1 MSNQST
7 AWAQRCKVGSPVAKS
22 VLLYLADCSHDD
34 GTCAYPRVTQ
44 IMAVTE
50 YGERSVRAAL
60 KLLEERGY
68 IRRGDQRHSA
78 LVKGGGIRKKQ
89 YRQVVWDLCVEK
101 DPSVLAYVRATHIE
115 PADSVEQPA
124 AGSSSADSRP
134 APHAGLENTDAGSR
148 PCTTCTSR
156 PAPHAPHIE
165 PSSYN
170 HYPSAPTGH
179 LPVNGEHPVQNQNP
193 GDDGEP
199 DDDAWHIAES
209 GPRVERNL
217 PAAEESVFAAM
228 QYGLEARPW
237 MPVPKAILRPG
248 QRDRRAVQRLNG
260 RFGAIAVA
268 RVAQWAMMPPTTK
281 SESVSNGKPYDG
293 FWRKTITSSRAL
305 EANWD
310 KIIAQMADDRHGRAL
325 LAALA
330 QTSRGDGPTEASPAP
345 NPGVTHVPRP
355 CPASSAET
363 EATRMARR
371 AELAEY
377 AAAHGSTSCFA
388 GNWQGGG
395 DA

>member
-7 AWAQRCKVGSPVAKS
+7 AWAQRCKVGNPVAKS

-34 GTCAYPRVTQ
+34 GTCAYPRVAQ

-89 YRQVVWDLCVEK
+89 YRQIVWDLCVEK
-101 DPSVLAYVRATHIE
+101 DPSVLAYVETTHIE

-124 AGSSSADSRP
+124 AVSSAVDSS
-134 APHAGLENTDAGSR
+134 AASHAGLENTDAGSQ
-148 PCTTCTSR
+148 PCTSCTSIS
-156 PAPHAPHIE
+156 APHAPHIE
-165 PSSYN
+165 PSNSN

-179 LPVNGEHPVQNQNP
+179 LPANGEHPVQNQNP
-193 GDDGEP
+193 NDDGEP
-199 DDDAWHIAES
+199 DDDAWQDAEP
-209 GPRVERNL
+209 GPRFERNL
-217 PAAEESVFAAM
+217 PADEESVFAAM
-228 QYGLEARPW
+228 QHGLEARPW

-248 QRDRRAVQRLNG
+248 QRDRGAVQRLNR

-268 RVAQWAMMPPTTK
+268 QVAQWAMTPPTTK
-281 SESVSNGKPYDG
+281 SKSVSDSKPYDG

-310 KIIAQMADDRHGRAL
+310 KVIAQMADDRHGRAL
-325 LAALA
+325 LETLTR
-330 QTSRGDGPTEASPAP
+330 TSQGNAPAGASPAP
-345 NPGVTHVPRP
+345 NPGVTHAPRP
-355 CPASSAET
+355 YQARIAET

-371 AELAEY
+371 AALAEY

-388 GNWQGGG
+388 GSWQGGR